1 MRFVLAIILA
11 MILVLGAFPAA
22 AATSS
27 SWKALDAS
35 ARAGCEREITRLA
48 SKAKVSGMTGK
59 VSGIG
64 AANDTDRYYA
74 LILGGK
80 TAGFAS
86 QWLCLY
92 DKRTKQATAREVE
105 KP

>member
-1 MRFVLAIILA
+1 MRLVLTI
-11 MILVLGAFPAA
+11 ILVLAAFPAA

-27 SWKALDAS
+27 SWKALDAG

-48 SKAKVSGMTGK
+48 SKTKVSSATGK

-92 DKRTKQATAREVE
+92 DKRTKQATAREIE
-105 KP
+105 TP

>member
-1 MRFVLAIILA
+1 MRFVLTMILA
-11 MILVLGAFPAA
+11 MILVLGALPAA

-27 SWKALDAS
+27 SWKTLDAS

-48 SKAKVSGMTGK
+48 SKAKVSSVTGK

-74 LILGGK
+74 LVLGGK

>member
-1 MRFVLAIILA
+1 MLFVLTMILAIIL
-11 MILVLGAFPAA
+11 ILGALPAA

-27 SWKALDAS
+27 SWKALHAS
-35 ARAGCEREITRLA
+35 ARTGCEREITRLV
-48 SKAKVSGMTGK
+48 SKAKVSSVTGK

-64 AANDTDRYYA
+64 APNDTDRYYA
-74 LILGGK
+74 LVLGGK

>member
-1 MRFVLAIILA
+1 MRFVLTIIL
-11 MILVLGAFPAA
+11 ILGALPAA
-22 AATSS
+22 AATPS
-27 SWKALDAS
+27 SWKALHAS

-48 SKAKVSGMTGK
+48 SKAKISTVTGK
-59 VSGIG
+59 ISGIG

-92 DKRTKQATAREVE
+92 DKRTKQATAQEVE

>member
-1 MRFVLAIILA
+1 MSVMRFVLTIILA
-11 MILVLGAFPAA
+11 MILGALPAA

-27 SWKALDAS
+27 SWKALD

>member
-1 MRFVLAIILA
+1 MRFVLTMILA
-11 MILVLGAFPAA
+11 MILVLGALPAA

-48 SKAKVSGMTGK
+48 SKAKVSSVTGK

-74 LILGGK
+74 LVLGGK

>member
-1 MRFVLAIILA
+1 MRFVLTIVLAIIL
-11 MILVLGAFPAA
+11 VLGALPAA

-48 SKAKVSGMTGK
+48 SKAKVSTVTGK

-74 LILGGK
+74 LVLGGK
-80 TAGFAS
+80 TAGFTS

-92 DKRTKQATAREVE
+92 DKRTRQATAREVE

>member
-1 MRFVLAIILA
+1 MRFVLTTILA
-11 MILVLGAFPAA
+11 IILVLGVFPAA

-35 ARAGCEREITRLA
+35 ARTGCEREVTRLA
-48 SKAKVSGMTGK
+48 SKAKVSSVTGK

-74 LILGGK
+74 LVLSGK

-92 DKRTKQATAREVE
+92 DKRTRQATAREVE

>member
-1 MRFVLAIILA
+1 MRFVLTIILA
-11 MILVLGAFPAA
+11 MILVGALPAA